1 MLVTLKLYHCVHD
14 MLEDF
19 RSSQCAFLVYVA
31 NEYDRYSAA
40 LCES

>member
-1 MLVTLKLYHCVHD
+1 MLVTLKLYHGVNN
-14 MLEDF
+14 MLKDF
-19 RSSQCAFLVYVA
+19 WTSQSAFLVYVA